1 MLRAF
6 IAIKLSD
13 ELKRQIEGVQAELE
27 RQVARQGKS
36 GRAGKIGKIGWT
48 RPEGI
53 HLTLKFLGEIPETQ
67 IEALDGVVRQAAS
80 AVEPFALE
88 ARGLGAFP
96 TPRAPRVLWLGLQGE
111 PDAMAALQR
120 QQAEIEDGTANLGF
134 QKEAR
139 AFTPHLT
146 LARIRDRVDQ
156 GVLDK
161 MLAANQQRAV
171 GGFTAASVG
180 LIRSE
185 LRPTGTV
192 YTTLVEVPFGGGV

>member
-6 IAIKLSD
+6 IAVQLSD
-13 ELKRQIEGVQAELE
+13 ELKRQIGSVQEELRRE
-27 RQVARQGKS
+27 LS
-36 GRAGKIGKIGWT
+36 GRIGKIGWT
-48 RPEGI
+48 NPNSI
-53 HLTLKFLGEIPETQ
+53 HLTLKFLGDIRESQ
-67 IEALDGVVRQAAS
+67 IQPLQGVLQRAA
-80 AVEPFALE
+80 APAQPFSLE
-88 ARGLGAFP
+88 ARGVGAFP
-96 TPRAPRVLWLGLQGE
+96 NPRAPRVIWLGLVGGSGE
-111 PDAMAALQR
+111 MGALR
-120 QQAEIEDGTANLGF
+120 RLQAEIENGTAELGF

-161 MLAANQQRAV
+161 ILAANQNRAV
-171 GGFTAASVG
+171 GRFTAASVG

-185 LRPTGTV
+185 LRPSGTV

>member
-6 IAIKLSD
+6 IAVQLSD
-13 ELKRQIEGVQAELE
+13 ELKRQIGSVQEELRRE
-27 RQVARQGKS
+27 LA
-36 GRAGKIGKIGWT
+36 GRIGWT
-48 RPEGI
+48 NPNSI
-53 HLTLKFLGEIPETQ
+53 HLTLKFLGDIRESQ
-67 IEALDGVVRQAAS
+67 IQPLQGVLQRAA
-80 AVEPFALE
+80 APAQPFSLE
-88 ARGLGAFP
+88 ARGVGAFP
-96 TPRAPRVLWLGLQGE
+96 NPRAPRVIWLGLVGGSGE
-111 PDAMAALQR
+111 MGALR
-120 QQAEIEDGTANLGF
+120 RLQAEIENGTAELGF

-161 MLAANQQRAV
+161 ILAANQNRAV
-171 GGFTAASVG
+171 GRFTAASVG

-185 LRPTGTV
+185 LRPSGTV

>member
-6 IAIKLSD
+6 IAVQLSD
-13 ELKRQIEGVQAELE
+13 ELKRQIGSVQEELRRE
-27 RQVARQGKS
+27 LA
-36 GRAGKIGKIGWT
+36 GRIGWT
-48 RPEGI
+48 NPNSI
-53 HLTLKFLGEIPETQ
+53 HLTLKFLGDIRESQ
-67 IEALDGVVRQAAS
+67 IQPLQGVLQRAAAS
-80 AVEPFALE
+80 AQPFSLE
-88 ARGLGAFP
+88 ARGVGAFP
-96 TPRAPRVLWLGLQGE
+96 NPRAPRVIWLGLVGGSGE
-111 PDAMAALQR
+111 MGALR
-120 QQAEIEDGTANLGF
+120 RLQAEIENGTAELGF

-161 MLAANQQRAV
+161 ILAANQNRAV
-171 GGFTAASVG
+171 GRFTAASVS

-185 LRPTGTV
+185 LRPSGTV

>member
-6 IAIKLSD
+6 IAVQLSD
-13 ELKRQIEGVQAELE
+13 ELKRQIGSVQEELRRE
-27 RQVARQGKS
+27 LA
-36 GRAGKIGKIGWT
+36 GRIGWT
-48 RPEGI
+48 NPNSI
-53 HLTLKFLGEIPETQ
+53 HLTLKFLGDIRESQ
-67 IEALDGVVRQAAS
+67 IQPLQGVLQRAA
-80 AVEPFALE
+80 APAQPFSLE
-88 ARGLGAFP
+88 ARGVGAFP
-96 TPRAPRVLWLGLQGE
+96 NPRAPRVIWLGLVGGSGE
-111 PDAMAALQR
+111 MGALR
-120 QQAEIEDGTANLGF
+120 RLQAEIENGTAELGF

-161 MLAANQQRAV
+161 ILAANQNRAV
-171 GGFTAASVG
+171 GRFTAASVS

-185 LRPTGTV
+185 LRPSGTV